1 MSNLINLAVQVSRY
15 LIIVL
20 MVIYTV
26 QSYTVFR
33 RTNVRAKEYVF
44 LRQNVSMFFLHFIA
58 FLVMFLK
65 TMNMTLAV
73 FYGAQVIY
81 LAATLI
87 LFKNLYPKASKL
99 LINNMCMLL
108 TVGFIMVTRLSADH
122 SCNQAIKQFKIVVA
136 GTAMALII
144 PVALLDRSYL
154 RFGTLI
160 NMFMLGIIADF
171 WYALLGPLAIF
182 AEPSLPLRGL
192 LLASGVVLTCL
203 SCSLYMSSR
212 LGMGPY
218 DAIGW
223 ILSERSGGKVPFR
236 VVRILIDACAVTIGF
251 ACGSIVGLGTLV
263 LACGTGPLIEFFNQK
278 VSLPLLYGERH

>member
-1 MSNLINLAVQVSRY
+1 MTERENITMEMTGKLCMEEKASSRLGRRVPAILAAHVVMGFAV
-15 LIIVL
+15 VL
-20 MVIYTV
+20 M
-26 QSYTVFR
+26 
-33 RTNVRAKEYVF
+33 
-44 LRQNVSMFFLHFIA
+44 
-58 FLVMFLK
+58 
-65 TMNMTLAV
+65 
-73 FYGAQVIY
+73 
-81 LAATLI
+81 
-87 LFKNLYPKASKL
+87 
-99 LINNMCMLL
+99 
-108 TVGFIMVTRLSADH
+108 RLSLFGNDPF
-122 SCNQAIKQFKIVVA
+122 SCMNLGYA
-136 GTAMALII
+136 GVSGLSYGTCVIIFNLALII

-171 WYALLGPLAIF
+171 WYALLGSLAIF

-278 VSLPLLYGERH
+278 ISLPLLYGERH

>member
-1 MSNLINLAVQVSRY
+1 MEMNVELCADEKNSSHLGRRVPAILGAHILMGFAV
-15 LIIVL
+15 VL
-20 MVIYTV
+20 M
-26 QSYTVFR
+26 
-33 RTNVRAKEYVF
+33 
-44 LRQNVSMFFLHFIA
+44 
-58 FLVMFLK
+58 
-65 TMNMTLAV
+65 
-73 FYGAQVIY
+73 
-81 LAATLI
+81 
-87 LFKNLYPKASKL
+87 
-99 LINNMCMLL
+99 
-108 TVGFIMVTRLSADH
+108 RLSLFGNDPF
-122 SCNQAIKQFKIVVA
+122 SCMNLGYA
-136 GTAMALII
+136 GVSGLSYGTCVIIFNLALII

-251 ACGSIVGLGTLV
+251 TCGSIVSLGTLV
-263 LACGTGPLIEFFNQK
+263 IACGTGPLIEFFNQK
-278 VSLPLLYGERH
+278 VSLPLLYGEKQK

>member
-1 MSNLINLAVQVSRY
+1 MTERENITMEMTGKLCMEEKASSRLGRRVPAILAAHVVMGFAV
-15 LIIVL
+15 VL
-20 MVIYTV
+20 M
-26 QSYTVFR
+26 
-33 RTNVRAKEYVF
+33 
-44 LRQNVSMFFLHFIA
+44 
-58 FLVMFLK
+58 
-65 TMNMTLAV
+65 
-73 FYGAQVIY
+73 
-81 LAATLI
+81 
-87 LFKNLYPKASKL
+87 
-99 LINNMCMLL
+99 
-108 TVGFIMVTRLSADH
+108 RLSLFGNDPF
-122 SCNQAIKQFKIVVA
+122 SCMNLGYA
-136 GTAMALII
+136 GVSGLSYGTCVIIFNLALII
-144 PVALLDRSYL
+144 PVALLNRSYL

-182 AEPSLPLRGL
+182 AEHSLPLRGL

-278 VSLPLLYGERH
+278 ISLPLLYGERH

>member
-1 MSNLINLAVQVSRY
+1 MEMTGKICMEEKASSRLGRRVPAILAAHVVMGFAV
-15 LIIVL
+15 VL
-20 MVIYTV
+20 M
-26 QSYTVFR
+26 
-33 RTNVRAKEYVF
+33 
-44 LRQNVSMFFLHFIA
+44 
-58 FLVMFLK
+58 
-65 TMNMTLAV
+65 
-73 FYGAQVIY
+73 
-81 LAATLI
+81 
-87 LFKNLYPKASKL
+87 
-99 LINNMCMLL
+99 
-108 TVGFIMVTRLSADH
+108 RLSLFGNDPF
-122 SCNQAIKQFKIVVA
+122 SCMNLGYA
-136 GTAMALII
+136 GVSGLSYGTCVIIFNLALII

-171 WYALLGPLAIF
+171 WYALLGPLTIF
-182 AEPSLPLRGL
+182 VEPSLPLRGL

-223 ILSERSGGKVPFR
+223 ILSERSGGRVPFR

-278 VSLPLLYGERH
+278 ISLPLLYGERH

>member
-1 MSNLINLAVQVSRY
+1 MTERENITMEMTGKICMEEKASSLLGRRVPAILIAHVVMGFAV
-15 LIIVL
+15 VL
-20 MVIYTV
+20 M
-26 QSYTVFR
+26 
-33 RTNVRAKEYVF
+33 
-44 LRQNVSMFFLHFIA
+44 
-58 FLVMFLK
+58 
-65 TMNMTLAV
+65 
-73 FYGAQVIY
+73 
-81 LAATLI
+81 
-87 LFKNLYPKASKL
+87 
-99 LINNMCMLL
+99 
-108 TVGFIMVTRLSADH
+108 RLSLFGNDPF
-122 SCNQAIKQFKIVVA
+122 SCMNLGYA
-136 GTAMALII
+136 GVSGLSYGTCVIIFNLALII

-171 WYALLGPLAIF
+171 WYALLEPLAIF

-278 VSLPLLYGERH
+278 ISLPLLYGERH

>member
-1 MSNLINLAVQVSRY
+1 MEMTGTLCTEKKTSSHMRRRVSAI
-15 LIIVL
+15 LGAHVVMGFSVVL
-20 MVIYTV
+20 M
-26 QSYTVFR
+26 
-33 RTNVRAKEYVF
+33 
-44 LRQNVSMFFLHFIA
+44 
-58 FLVMFLK
+58 
-65 TMNMTLAV
+65 
-73 FYGAQVIY
+73 
-81 LAATLI
+81 
-87 LFKNLYPKASKL
+87 
-99 LINNMCMLL
+99 
-108 TVGFIMVTRLSADH
+108 RLSLFGNDPF
-122 SCNQAIKQFKIVVA
+122 SCMNLGYAAVSGLSY
-136 GTAMALII
+136 GTCVIIFNLALII

-182 AEPSLPLRGL
+182 AEPTLPLRGL
-192 LLASGVVLTCL
+192 LLACGVVLTCL

-223 ILSERSGGKVPFR
+223 ILSARSGGRIPFR

-278 VSLPLLYGERH
+278 ISLPLLYGKGMKM

>member
-1 MSNLINLAVQVSRY
+1 MEMTGKICMEEKASSRLGRRVPAILAAHVVMGFAV
-15 LIIVL
+15 VL
-20 MVIYTV
+20 M
-26 QSYTVFR
+26 
-33 RTNVRAKEYVF
+33 
-44 LRQNVSMFFLHFIA
+44 
-58 FLVMFLK
+58 
-65 TMNMTLAV
+65 
-73 FYGAQVIY
+73 
-81 LAATLI
+81 
-87 LFKNLYPKASKL
+87 
-99 LINNMCMLL
+99 
-108 TVGFIMVTRLSADH
+108 RLSLFGNDPF
-122 SCNQAIKQFKIVVA
+122 SCMNLGYA
-136 GTAMALII
+136 GVSGLSYGTCVIIFNLALII
-144 PVALLDRSYL
+144 PVALLDRNYL

-182 AEPSLPLRGL
+182 AEHSLPLRGL

-223 ILSERSGGKVPFR
+223 ILSERSGGRVPFR

>member
-1 MSNLINLAVQVSRY
+1 MGMTETASWEETKESFMRRRIAAILGAHVAMGFSV
-15 LIIVL
+15 VL
-20 MVIYTV
+20 MRFSLCGNDPFSCMNLGY
-26 QSYTVFR
+26 
-33 RTNVRAKEYVF
+33 A
-44 LRQNVSMFFLHFIA
+44 NVSGLS
-58 FLVMFLK
+58 
-65 TMNMTLAV
+65 
-73 FYGAQVIY
+73 YGTCVI
-81 LAATLI
+81 I
-87 LFKNLYPKASKL
+87 FNL
-99 LINNMCMLL
+99 
-108 TVGFIMVTRLSADH
+108 
-122 SCNQAIKQFKIVVA
+122 
-136 GTAMALII
+136 ALII

-182 AEPSLPLRGL
+182 AEPSLPLRGM

-223 ILSERSGGKVPFR
+223 ILSERSGGRVPFR

>member
-1 MSNLINLAVQVSRY
+1 MTERENITMEMTGKLCREEKASSRLGRRVPAILAAHVVMGFAV
-15 LIIVL
+15 VL
-20 MVIYTV
+20 M
-26 QSYTVFR
+26 
-33 RTNVRAKEYVF
+33 
-44 LRQNVSMFFLHFIA
+44 
-58 FLVMFLK
+58 
-65 TMNMTLAV
+65 
-73 FYGAQVIY
+73 
-81 LAATLI
+81 
-87 LFKNLYPKASKL
+87 
-99 LINNMCMLL
+99 
-108 TVGFIMVTRLSADH
+108 RLSLFGNDPF
-122 SCNQAIKQFKIVVA
+122 SCMNLGYA
-136 GTAMALII
+136 GVSGLSYGTCVIIFNLALII

-182 AEPSLPLRGL
+182 AEHSLPLRGL

-223 ILSERSGGKVPFR
+223 ILSERSGGRVPFR

-251 ACGSIVGLGTLV
+251 ACGSIVGLGTLA

-278 VSLPLLYGERH
+278 ISLPLLYGERH

>member
-1 MSNLINLAVQVSRY
+1 MEMTGKLCREEKSSSRLGRRVPAILAAHVVMGFAV
-15 LIIVL
+15 VL
-20 MVIYTV
+20 M
-26 QSYTVFR
+26 
-33 RTNVRAKEYVF
+33 
-44 LRQNVSMFFLHFIA
+44 
-58 FLVMFLK
+58 
-65 TMNMTLAV
+65 
-73 FYGAQVIY
+73 
-81 LAATLI
+81 
-87 LFKNLYPKASKL
+87 
-99 LINNMCMLL
+99 
-108 TVGFIMVTRLSADH
+108 RLSLFGNDPF
-122 SCNQAIKQFKIVVA
+122 SCMNLGYA
-136 GTAMALII
+136 GVSGLSYGTCVIIFNLALII

-171 WYALLGPLAIF
+171 WYGLLEPLTIF

-223 ILSERSGGKVPFR
+223 ILSERSGGRVPFR

-251 ACGSIVGLGTLV
+251 TCGSIVSLGTLV
-263 LACGTGPLIEFFNQK
+263 MACGTGPLIEFFNQK
-278 VSLPLLYGERH
+278 VSLPLLYGEKQK

>member
-1 MSNLINLAVQVSRY
+1 MEMTGKLYMEEKASSRLGRRVPAILIAHVVMGFAV
-15 LIIVL
+15 VL
-20 MVIYTV
+20 M
-26 QSYTVFR
+26 
-33 RTNVRAKEYVF
+33 
-44 LRQNVSMFFLHFIA
+44 
-58 FLVMFLK
+58 
-65 TMNMTLAV
+65 
-73 FYGAQVIY
+73 
-81 LAATLI
+81 
-87 LFKNLYPKASKL
+87 
-99 LINNMCMLL
+99 
-108 TVGFIMVTRLSADH
+108 RLSLFGNDPF
-122 SCNQAIKQFKIVVA
+122 SCMNLGYA
-136 GTAMALII
+136 GVLGLSYGTCVIIFNLALII

-223 ILSERSGGKVPFR
+223 ILSERSGGRVPFR
-236 VVRILIDACAVTIGF
+236 VVRIIIDACAVTIGF

-278 VSLPLLYGERH
+278 VSLPLLYGNRN